1 MLKMNNYKLGICQK
15 ILKTICYL
23 IVFVSISFTSHALAD
38 VALNKQVSGNIYDHW
53 VRATDDELA
62 QQRGGFVLPNGV
74 TIDISLERTIF
85 LNDVETISTFF
96 QFPENGVL
104 LQNGNENLAPGSI
117 GSSLSSVLQNNLD
130 GQLIKAINELNIEIS
145 DLQNADL
152 DTHFN
157 NIDAL
162 LPFLQ

>member
-1 MLKMNNYKLGICQK
+1 MNIYKLGICQN

-23 IVFVSISFTSHALAD
+23 IAFVSISFASHALAD
-38 VALNKQVSGNIYDHW
+38 VALDKQVSGNIYDHW
-53 VRATDDELA
+53 ARATDDELA

-74 TIDISLERTIF
+74 KIDISLERTIF
-85 LNDVETISTFF
+85 LNDVETVSTFF

-104 LQNGNENLAPGSI
+104 LQNGNENLAPDSI

-130 GQLIKAINELNIEIS
+130 DQLIRAINELNIEIS
-145 DLQNADL
+145 DLQSADL

-157 NIDAL
+157 SIDSILPL
-162 LPFLQ
+162 LQ

>member
-1 MLKMNNYKLGICQK
+1 MNTYILSICRK
-15 ILKTICYL
+15 ISKTIRYL
-23 IVFVSISFTSHALAD
+23 IIFVSISLTNHVLAD
-38 VALNKQVSGNIYDHW
+38 VVLKKQVSESSMYDHW
-53 VRATDDELA
+53 IRATDDELA

-74 TIDISLERTIF
+74 TIDISLQRTF
-85 LNDVETISTFF
+85 SLNDIEVVSTFF

-104 LQNGNENLAPGSI
+104 LQNGNENLAPDSI

-157 NIDAL
+157 NIDSIV
-162 LPFLQ
+162 PFLQ